1 MFKDRGVSFLGV
13 NVPWDNKWSARKF
26 AEDRKVPYAVGHD
39 EGSRITALYHVDAT
53 PITFV
58 LDPDGDVVF
67 VHRGKLDLERLTA
80 VLEQLSDNK

>member
-13 NVPWDNKWSARKF
+13 NVPWDNERAARKF
-26 AEDRKVPYAVGHD
+26 VEDRKVPYAVGHD
-39 EGSRITALYHVDAT
+39 EGSRITRLYGIDAT

-58 LDPDGDVVF
+58 IYPDGDVAAIAQG
-67 VHRGKLDLERLTA
+67 RMELESLRA